1 MLYTLKVNSGVGE
14 WMGYQIIAG
23 VGAGA
28 GVQIP
33 FIAVQ
38 VVLSDKDMPTGS
50 TFTLN
55 TLSNLFNAAL
65 SPISLRSP
73 PRITLVGRQILMVF
87 PRLLWDRLTR
97 PPDAIV
103 FFFNSLGGAIA
114 ISIAQNIFV
123 NSLSRD
129 IPKLAPGV
137 NPKIVIGAGATHVRD
152 VVPAQWLPGVLQAY
166 TNAVTSAF
174 ILAIAAGGIAFFV
187 SWAMELKSVKGK
199 KLLPGGGA

>member
-1 MLYTLKVNSGVGE
+1 MLYTLKVNSGAGK
-14 WMGYQIIAG
+14 WLGYQILAG
-23 VGAGA
+23 AGAGA

-55 TLSNLFNAAL
+55 TFQIYSMQLHP
-65 SPISLRSP
+65 PISLRSP
-73 PRITLVGRQILMVF
+73 PPITLVNRQPLMIF
-87 PRLLWDRLTR
+87 PRLLWDRLTH
-97 PPDAIV
+97 PPDAVV

-123 NSLSRD
+123 NSLSHD

-137 NPKIVIGAGATHVRD
+137 DPKIVIGAGATYIRD

-174 ILAIAAGGIAFFV
+174 ILAIATGGIAFFV
-187 SWAMELKSVKGK
+187 SWAMEWKSVKGK

>member
-14 WMGYQIIAG
+14 WMGYQILAG

-33 FIAVQ
+33 FVAVQ
-38 VVLSDKDMPTGS
+38 VVSSDKDMPTGS

-55 TLSNLFNAAL
+55 TLSNLFNATL
-65 SPISLRSP
+65 SPYFSPISSP
-73 PRITLVGRQILMVF
+73 ITLVNRQLLMIF

-97 PPDAIV
+97 PPDAVV
-103 FFFNSLGGAIA
+103 FFFNSLGGAVA

-123 NSLSRD
+123 TSLSRD

-137 NPKIVIGAGATHVRD
+137 NPKIVIDAGATHVRD

-174 ILAIAAGGIAFFV
+174 ILAIATGGIAFFV
-187 SWAMELKSVKGK
+187 SLAMEWKSVKGK